1 MKRRLILFF
10 SLCLLLS
17 SAITADAKSPVAFST
32 NYIEYFSED
41 LYAEVEVFVLLP
53 NDNIKSSTGNS
64 LYYSTKQKTA
74 SKTYKIKNTFGTVI
88 ATYTLTATF
97 QYNGSSSS
105 CTEASCSTSVTN
117 SSYYFNSKSARKSG
131 NTAIGSFTL
140 SSSLQEISKTLTL
153 TCTSNGLIQ

>member
-64 LYYSTKQKTA
+64 LYYSTKQKM
-74 SKTYKIKNTFGTVI
+74 
-88 ATYTLTATF
+88 
-97 QYNGSSSS
+97 
-105 CTEASCSTSVTN
+105 
-117 SSYYFNSKSARKSG
+117 
-131 NTAIGSFTL
+131 SF
-140 SSSLQEISKTLTL
+140 
-153 TCTSNGLIQ
+153 